1 MSLPYD
7 RFLFLVNKNEVATVK
22 TFMKYCSC
30 CHWSC
35 IISYP
40 IPNIAPNITLIAN
53 DNALPIFKEVVL
65 GYLTRST
72 YKIFYFFYIVHILYR
87 FLWKQVRQC
96 QMRKHQILRTLIEKK
111 TCFSHLARSILACI
125 FSKINREEKDFNQ
138 VKDEGKWRGFI
149 FYLLKIHH

>member
-72 YKIFYFFYIVHILYR
+72 YKIFYFFLYSAY
-87 FLWKQVRQC
+87 
-96 QMRKHQILRTLIEKK
+96 LIPVPMKASK
-111 TCFSHLARSILACI
+111 TVS
-125 FSKINREEKDFNQ
+125 NEETSN
-138 VKDEGKWRGFI
+138 I
-149 FYLLKIHH
+149 ANAY